1 MLASKVKATQ
11 NMNLRQ
17 NNQAVHASIV
27 TLPEFMEAVPAESR
41 RRSPHYCGCIITW
54 HFGGA
59 QKLENGW
66 RNQVFYAF
74 QQKKTTVMRS
84 LFEPEVTFL
93 ARF

>member
-1 MLASKVKATQ
+1 MKTQSHISSGNSDKLSSSSTGSMLASKVKATQ

-41 RRSPHYCGCIITW
+41 RRSPLDVLVPSSPGILA
-54 HFGGA
+54 GA

-66 RNQVFYAF
+66 RN
-74 QQKKTTVMRS
+74 
-84 LFEPEVTFL
+84 L
-93 ARF
+93 

>member
-41 RRSPHYCGCIITW
+41 RRSPLDVPSSPGILA
-54 HFGGA
+54 GA